1 MPRKRKEPDEDAEDE
16 GSTSQSSSQQSS
28 SPLSAEETDKLANE
42 LCRYVLLREHTKKP
56 ITRAE
61 AKTAVIK
68 DRKDPGGKIMK
79 ALLHRANE
87 KLLEIAGI
95 EVVPAV
101 DKDADDE
108 DDGAESSQG
117 GGASQSSQAG
127 GSQGGSQGALAKA
140 AAGARYVLVNRLEN
154 RVPAGDSKQ
163 AAEYQALVQVVLG
176 LLAHGEGVL
185 EEDAL
190 LDHWLGT
197 KLRAPRDFK
206 MPNQRLSVA
215 DLVTKTMVAEAFLRK
230 TRAKGG
236 DKVAYTAGPRA
247 SLSRDMSASD
257 AWDAGLSS

>member
-1 MPRKRKEPDEDAEDE
+1 MPRKRKEPDEDEEDE
-16 GSTSQSSSQQSS
+16 GSSQSSSSSQQA

-56 ITRAE
+56 ITRSE

-101 DKDADDE
+101 DKEADDE

-117 GGASQSSQAG
+117 GGASQNSQAG

-140 AAGARYVLVNRLEN
+140 AAGARYILVNRLEN
-154 RVPAGDSKQ
+154 PVTTDDSKQ

-176 LLAHGEGVL
+176 LLAHGEGVMD
-185 EEDAL
+185 EDAL
-190 LDHWLGT
+190 LDHWLAT
-197 KLRAPRDFK
+197 KMRVPRDLK
-206 MPNQRLSVA
+206 LPNQRLSVA
-215 DLVTKTMVAEAFLRK
+215 DLVTKTMVAEAFLKK
-230 TRAKGG
+230 TKTKGG
-236 DKVAYTAGPRA
+236 ETVAYTAGPRA
-247 SLSRDMSASD
+247 QLSRDVAASD
-257 AWDAGLSS
+257 GWEATLTS